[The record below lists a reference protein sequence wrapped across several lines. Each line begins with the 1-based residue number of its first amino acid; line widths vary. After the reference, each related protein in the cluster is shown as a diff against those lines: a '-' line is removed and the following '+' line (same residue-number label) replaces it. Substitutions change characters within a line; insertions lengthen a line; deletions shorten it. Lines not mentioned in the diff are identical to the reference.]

1 MTHGIIPLTRGK
13 FAIVDSD
20 YVHVLR
26 QFQWRAVQH
35 KRSWYAKA
43 TITRNGIQIDISMHR
58 FVART
63 KFPDV
68 CHHDNEN
75 SLDNRRKNLINMS
88 KDAHDMLHAN
98 NKILIQYA

>member
-1 MTHGIIPLTRGK
+1 MSHGIIPLTQGK

-26 QFQWRAVQH
+26 KFAWRAVQH

-43 TITRNGIQIDISMHR
+43 TIVRTGAQIDISMHR
-58 FVART
+58 FIAQT

-68 CHHDNEN
+68 CHHDNRN
-75 SLDNRRKNLINMS
+75 SLDNRKSNLINMT
-88 KDAHDMLHAN
+88 KAAHDLLHAN
-98 NKILIQYA
+98 NGLLIQYA